1 MTTSSLTRSRAL
13 VVMQRM
19 FDEGFATGDGAVVDE
34 LCSPDLVEHQFGLA
48 GAGADAVQHVKDAIR
63 DVHGTIPDIAFTIED
78 AVESGETIWVRVRGR
93 GTATG
98 PFFGP
103 PSGRPVDFTVVDI
116 ARIVDDRI
124 VEHWGVPDR
133 FAVLA
138 QTGLLDRL
146 A

>member
-1 MTTSSLTRSRAL
+1 MKATETRSQAY

-19 FDEGFATGDGAVVDE
+19 LDEGFATGNGSVVDE

-48 GAGADAVQHVKDAIR
+48 GAPGEAVQHVKDAMR
-63 DVHGTIPDIAFTIED
+63 DVHGALPDVRFTIED
-78 AVESGETIWVRVRGR
+78 AAESGDTIWVRARVR

-103 PSGRPVDFTVVDI
+103 PSRRPVDFTVIDV
-116 ARIVDDRI
+116 ARIADGRI
-124 VEHWGVPDR
+124 AEHLGVPDR

-138 QTGLLDRL
+138 QTGVLDRL